1 MPLLYSPYPIFLL
14 LLLLAPS
21 AFILGSP
28 PFDKGTGPI
37 VADDQCPEKPMDVE
51 KHQTGEVCYRGAE
64 GEGMPKMYSFYGEKI
79 AGEPDS
85 KVSEGEGKD

>member
-1 MPLLYSPYPIFLL
+1 
-14 LLLLAPS
+14 
-21 AFILGSP
+21 
-28 PFDKGTGPI
+28 
-37 VADDQCPEKPMDVE
+37 MDVE

-85 KVSEGEGKD
+85 KVSEWEGGERLISVIGGHSGELGEE